1 MGHLSA
7 CLWVIVSL
15 CAVDFSQAKPIKN
28 DKCEYD
34 LDLVENNIRVVCQ
47 GKGAKVN
54 IYATNAELKE
64 AGMLPSKKDRR
75 PMRPQRDSEH
85 TRAHM
90 YYFRDASPMSDTI
103 RNSTKKMERIKRKL
117 SRVSSSMTNISHHL
131 ASGDEKLQSD
141 LDAMRRMQYQSVTL
155 KDTML
160 AAIQNQY
167 TFMRTAILS
176 HSAEMSKMMDSLQLM
191 IDVTSKSLQS
201 AARSEVDLYLQLGFV
216 NQTMLTMR
224 RMLSRELKKKRRRPN
239 INKEELGTCPQQIV
253 AIGAGDVINVK
264 GKRGAFMK
272 DVADDTGTIFI
283 MAGSGS
289 SDRLVEYESEIDL
302 QYSFTSIT
310 FDLPFKCQGTGH
322 VIYRGCLYCQREGTS
337 KIIKYKLD
345 RMENMGE
352 IDVTK
357 TGMENQY
364 AFEFGDI
371 NDIDLAVD
379 EYGLWAIYNTPE
391 TAGKI
396 MISRIN
402 DASMEIEQTWLTSY
416 PRSLASNTFMICG
429 VLYTVESFNE
439 TPNYIKYI
447 FDTATAKD
455 TVLKGGSLVFPAL
468 DDADVHVSMLDY
480 NFKDGILYAWG
491 GGKVYSFH
499 VFLEDG
505 SRIP

>member
-15 CAVDFSQAKPIKN
+15 CAVDFTQAKPIKN

-75 PMRPQRDSEH
+75 PIRPQRDSEH

-239 INKEELGTCPQQIV
+239 INKEELG
-253 AIGAGDVINVK
+253 
-264 GKRGAFMK
+264 
-272 DVADDTGTIFI
+272 
-283 MAGSGS
+283 
-289 SDRLVEYESEIDL
+289 
-302 QYSFTSIT
+302 
-310 FDLPFKCQGTGH
+310 
-322 VIYRGCLYCQREGTS
+322 
-337 KIIKYKLD
+337 KYL
-345 RMENMGE
+345 
-352 IDVTK
+352 
-357 TGMENQY
+357 
-364 AFEFGDI
+364 
-371 NDIDLAVD
+371 
-379 EYGLWAIYNTPE
+379 
-391 TAGKI
+391 
-396 MISRIN
+396 
-402 DASMEIEQTWLTSY
+402 
-416 PRSLASNTFMICG
+416 C
-429 VLYTVESFNE
+429 
-439 TPNYIKYI
+439 
-447 FDTATAKD
+447 
-455 TVLKGGSLVFPAL
+455 
-468 DDADVHVSMLDY
+468 
-480 NFKDGILYAWG
+480 
-491 GGKVYSFH
+491 
-499 VFLEDG
+499 
-505 SRIP
+505 